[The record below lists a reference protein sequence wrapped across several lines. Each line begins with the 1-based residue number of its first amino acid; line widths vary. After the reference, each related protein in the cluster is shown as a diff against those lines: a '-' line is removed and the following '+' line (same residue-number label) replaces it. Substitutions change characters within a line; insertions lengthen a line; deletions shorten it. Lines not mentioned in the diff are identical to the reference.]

1 MPILENSR
9 HEIFA
14 QELAKGATQTEA
26 YLTAGYKGDRTAA
39 SRLSTNINIQER
51 VAELKS
57 AIAERVEVDEAYV
70 LGTIKETVERCKQSA
85 PVRDRK
91 GEIVL
96 TETPDGSL
104 TPAYEFNAGAVLKGA
119 ELLGKYLGM
128 FVEKHE
134 HTGKDGGPIET
145 ADLSD
150 METIKRMRFLMSRAK
165 AQPSIN

>member
-14 QELAKGATQTEA
+14 QELAKGAKKTEA
-26 YLTAGYKGDRTAA
+26 YLTAGYKGDKTAA
-39 SRLSTNINIQER
+39 SRLSTNVNVQRR
-51 VAELKS
+51 VAELKADAAVRARKSMDDILEQLDDDRQFAREMEAPS
-57 AIAERVEVDEAYV
+57 AAIQATMGQAKI
-70 LGTIKETVERCKQSA
+70 LGYDKQL
-85 PVRDRK
+85 
-91 GEIVL
+91 I
-96 TETPDGSL
+96 
-104 TPAYEFNAGAVLKGA
+104 
-119 ELLGKYLGM
+119 
-128 FVEKHE
+128 E